1 MNGHRPGARL
11 HRWRV
16 EPSSG
21 LARRH
26 WAAGVPPVLRRSSST
41 FLRPFAPD
49 PLRPFFAL
57 MDALTPARSLVAALG
72 LFPAA
77 APWAPRKQVSLI
89 HVTRSSD
96 PSVSKPLR
104 VSVSPGHVSPRRI
117 EPRLHPIL
125 GISELRHFYAG
136 SLHHADRI
144 EFRLLPR
151 SGDFLR
157 TGRSPPAAPHPV
169 SPRRSCSRLQVT
181 STWRGLSPLRSSAL
195 SGARRGGFTPP
206 FGSSILPNAGVKLPL
221 RQINLR
227 PDLLGCGDAEEVRRF
242 RRPAAHR
249 TFSRR

>member
-1 MNGHRPGARL
+1 MMNGHRPGARL

-151 SGDFLR
+151 AGDFLR

-181 STWRGLSPLRSSAL
+181 STWRGLSPLRPSAL
-195 SGARRGGFTPP
+195 S
-206 FGSSILPNAGVKLPL
+206 
-221 RQINLR
+221 
-227 PDLLGCGDAEEVRRF
+227 
-242 RRPAAHR
+242 AAL
-249 TFSRR
+249 

>member
-1 MNGHRPGARL
+1 MINSQGPGARL
-11 HRWRV
+11 HRCRV

-26 WAAGVPPVLRRSSST
+26 WAAGVFPVLRSSSST

-57 MDALTPARSLVAALG
+57 MDALTPARTVAAVLG

-77 APWAPRKQVSLI
+77 ASSAPCEQVSLI
-89 HVTRSSD
+89 HVTRSSGH
-96 PSVSKPLR
+96 SVSKHLR

-117 EPRLHPIL
+117 EPRLHPIS
-125 GISELRHFYAG
+125 GISELRHYYAG

-144 EFRLLPR
+144 EFRILPS

-157 TGRSPPAAPHPV
+157 TGRSPSAAPHPV
-169 SPRRSCSRLQVT
+169 SRRRSCSRLQVT

-195 SGARRGGFTPP
+195 SGARRAAPWGG
-206 FGSSILPNAGVKLPL
+206 LAG
-221 RQINLR
+221 
-227 PDLLGCGDAEEVRRF
+227 AS
-242 RRPAAHR
+242 PAPTRHESLYSTNSAIWR
-249 TFSRR
+249 